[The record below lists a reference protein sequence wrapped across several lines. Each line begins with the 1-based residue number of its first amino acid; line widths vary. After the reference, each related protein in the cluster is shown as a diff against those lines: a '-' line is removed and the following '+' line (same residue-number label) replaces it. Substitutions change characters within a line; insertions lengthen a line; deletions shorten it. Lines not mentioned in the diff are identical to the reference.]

1 MSTKNKTLHISLWV
15 VQCLLAAAF
24 GLAGIM
30 KITSP
35 MEKLLEA
42 GMTFVSSY
50 GVATVR
56 FIGWS
61 ELLGALGLIL
71 PSALR
76 IKPILTSVAALCL
89 AFVMI
94 LATAFHIMNNEPY
107 IATIVFFVLCL
118 FVSWGRYKKAA
129 ILAK

>member
-1 MSTKNKTLHISLWV
+1 
-15 VQCLLAAAF
+15 
-24 GLAGIM
+24 
-30 KITSP
+30 
-35 MEKLLEA
+35 
-42 GMTFVSSY
+42 MTFVSSY
-50 GVATVR
+50 GIATVR

-94 LATAFHIMNNEPY
+94 LATAFHMMNNEPY

>member
-1 MSTKNKTLHISLWV
+1 MSTQNKTLHISLWV

-50 GVATVR
+50 EVATVR

-89 AFVMI
+89 AFHM
-94 LATAFHIMNNEPY
+94 MNNEPY

-129 ILAK
+129 IFAK

>member
-1 MSTKNKTLHISLWV
+1 MYTKNKTLHISLWV

-50 GVATVR
+50 EVATVR

-76 IKPILTSVAALCL
+76 IKPILTSV
-89 AFVMI
+89 
-94 LATAFHIMNNEPY
+94 TAFHMMNNEPY

-129 ILAK
+129 IFAK